1 MTNFFSTFAACFTA
15 IILFWLILQ
24 IMESRIPVSALLR
37 DRKYYYLSFIHGKA
51 VNMLL
56 DGMDEKSVLEEL
68 KLFNFPF
75 TIYPDKRCLEDINY
89 IRELMVNEDLV
100 KRYLLRRDFDYN
112 DFRRLC
118 REFGSPMEDRRRA
131 AQMALWKITPNPNDK
146 RVESMAN
153 LLVELMTPPFIGS
166 DEGSSISAGENESTV
181 FCAALAAKA
190 IDCTKE
196 AFANCIWKLKQV
208 HDGIDVVKGVSG
220 LSNHANKRLNA
231 AIYEQFK
238 SRFEAILEE
247 N

>member
-1 MTNFFSTFAACFTA
+1 MTNYFITFAACFTA

-24 IMESRIPVSALLR
+24 IMETRIPVSALFR
-37 DRKYYYLSFIHGKA
+37 DRKYYYLAFIHGKA
-51 VNMLL
+51 MNMLL
-56 DGMDEKSVLEEL
+56 DGRDEKSVLEEL

-89 IRELMVNEDLV
+89 IRELMANEDLV
-100 KRYLLRRDFDYN
+100 RRFILQRDFDYK

-118 REFGSPMEDRRRA
+118 HEFDSPMEDRRRA
-131 AQMALWKITPNPNDK
+131 ALTALWKIIPNPNDK
-146 RVESMAN
+146 RVERMTD
-153 LLVELMTPPFIGS
+153 LFVELMTPPFIGS
-166 DEGSSISAGENESTV
+166 DDNPSISAGENESTV

-190 IDCTKE
+190 VDCTKD

-208 HDGIDVVKGVSG
+208 HEEIDVVKGVSG
-220 LSNHANKRLNA
+220 LSNHVNKRLNA

-238 SRFEAILEE
+238 SRFEVILAE

>member
-1 MTNFFSTFAACFTA
+1 MTNFFISFAACFTA
-15 IILFWLILQ
+15 LILFWLILQ
-24 IMESRIPVSALLR
+24 VMETRIPVSALFR
-37 DRKYYYLSFIHGKA
+37 DRKYYYLAYIHGKA

-56 DGMDEKSVLEEL
+56 DGVDEKSVLEEL
-68 KLFNFPF
+68 RRFNFPF

-89 IRELMVNEDLV
+89 IRELMANEDLV
-100 KRYLLRRDFDYN
+100 RRFILQHDFDYK

-118 REFGSPMEDRRRA
+118 LEFGSPMEDRRRA
-131 AQMALWKITPNPNDK
+131 ALKALWEIIPNPNDK

-166 DEGSSISAGENESTV
+166 DDSSSISAGENESTI

-190 IDCTKE
+190 VDCTKE

-208 HDGIDVVKGVSG
+208 HNEIDVVKGVSG
-220 LSNHANKRLNA
+220 LSNHVNKRLNA
-231 AIYEQFK
+231 AVFEQFK